1 MHLLQ
6 GADPARVHVFDVI
19 EQRLQVAG
27 DDCQRRTQLMGHVGD
42 EILSHLFELVDTRD
56 IAHQHQVFVVAVAGD
71 VQLHAQVVVD
81 RRGDFQRFEVVRVL
95 EIFLEPWMSNQ
106 VGDWLAAVLRRF
118 QAKQGFGG
126 AVPPFKVAIAVEHDH
141 GVLERGSGL
150 LDAIDDRL
158 QATPHALIAPLQVV
172 DAVED
177 LAP

>member
-1 MHLLQ
+1 M
-6 GADPARVHVFDVI
+6 
-19 EQRLQVAG
+19 
-27 DDCQRRTQLMGHVGD
+27 
-42 EILSHLFELVDTRD
+42 
-56 IAHQHQVFVVAVAGD
+56 
-71 VQLHAQVVVD
+71 VVD
-81 RRGDFQRFEVVRVL
+81 RRGDFQRFNIVLLL
-95 EIFLEPWMSNQ
+95 EIFLEPRVPNQ
-106 VGDWLAAVLRRF
+106 VGDWLSTILWSLETE
-118 QAKQGFGG
+118 QGFGG